1 MKTNDSVL
9 HIGLAGLGNR
19 GQELLKLALLGRDNV
34 KIACVCDVYEDRV
47 QAAVDLIEQMDGY
60 RPLGVTS
67 YEQMLAQKPDAVV
80 IATPWETHIPFAIA
94 AMKANIPVGCEVGG
108 ATSLDECWQL
118 VHTYEE
124 THTPCMLLEN
134 CCFGQDELMVLHMV
148 RQGLFGEVV
157 HCEGGY
163 RHDLR
168 EEICFGEENRH
179 YRLRH
184 YKNRSGEN
192 YPTHELGPIAKVLRI
207 NRGNRMVS
215 LTSTTSCARGLNA
228 YAKEK
233 RGEHDLLA
241 TYPFAQGDVV
251 TTVIRCAH
259 GETITLTLDTTL
271 PRPYSRGFHV
281 QGTKGMYEEANR
293 SVFLPESGIPYAFH
307 NAKEYRERFD
317 HPMWKRFVKD
327 GVRGGHGGMDG
338 LVFDA
343 FFAALQQGKPMP
355 IDVYD
360 MAAWMSITPLS
371 EQSIACGSMPVAIP
385 DFTSG
390 AWCSRGEEEEW
401 AYSLTQGRE

>member
-1 MKTNDSVL
+1 M
-9 HIGLAGLGNR
+9 
-19 GQELLKLALLGRDNV
+19 
-34 KIACVCDVYEDRV
+34 
-47 QAAVDLIEQMDGY
+47 
-60 RPLGVTS
+60 
-67 YEQMLAQKPDAVV
+67 
-80 IATPWETHIPFAIA
+80 
-94 AMKANIPVGCEVGG
+94 
-108 ATSLDECWQL
+108 
-118 VHTYEE
+118 
-124 THTPCMLLEN
+124 
-134 CCFGQDELMVLHMV
+134 
-148 RQGLFGEVV
+148 
-157 HCEGGY
+157 
-163 RHDLR
+163 
-168 EEICFGEENRH
+168 
-179 YRLRH
+179 
-184 YKNRSGEN
+184 
-192 YPTHELGPIAKVLRI
+192 LRI

-215 LTSTTSCARGLNA
+215 LTSTASCARGLNA

-293 SVFLPESGIPYAFH
+293 SVFLPDSGIPYAFH
-307 NAKEYRERFD
+307 NASEYRERFD

-401 AYSLTQGRE
+401 AYSLTQGKE